1 MTKLEKQLTYD
12 GRPENGGKI
21 TVEDLNRC
29 QADNASPLRIVI
41 PHYNGEPYAGLVANT
56 FELCAAVRCVEAGK
70 TFFIRQDEPPER
82 VCSSCNMRRY
92 CRHLSPPEIVDTNFL
107 HLGYAHTTPARQS

>member
-70 TFFIRQDEPPER
+70 TFFIRQD
-82 VCSSCNMRRY
+82 VQK
-92 CRHLSPPEIVDTNFL
+92 IV
-107 HLGYAHTTPARQS
+107 LGQTFKNDGFMQCIYLIFI